1 MHDPSCREKTLWK
14 FGSMVKSET
23 NNVTAG
29 ELTSYPAVRR
39 TISGHIPALDGIRGL
54 GMLVVMICHFCTF
67 PPSSAL
73 VPGFIQDVLNLG
85 WPSMESFFALSGFLI
100 TGILLDTKGAENFFS
115 YFYIRRALRI
125 LPLYYGTLFVLF
137 VISPP
142 LGRWGLPHLEKSST
156 SLQTWYW
163 FYVANWLS
171 LRSQILGTVITHFWS
186 LAVEEQFYLVWPCV
200 VFLTSRRTLAKVCIA
215 LPLASEV
222 IRTVLFLKGVD
233 GDAIHFLTVAQ
244 FDGLALGALAA
255 LIVREENWLRRISPY
270 LKPIAFGALAVLVIL
285 GLAEGGL
292 AFNGWA
298 FMLGNLP
305 LGVLFADL
313 LIVIVLN
320 AGSNSRWLKPLNAR
334 WVRSCGDYSYAMYV
348 FHWPLVCFYSRRVAP
363 LTKYLPSLSSP
374 ALIALGL
381 LQLLTLCL
389 VTYGFG
395 KLSWWAFEGP
405 IHDQRKHFKIRW
417 PKPETLG

>member
-1 MHDPSCREKTLWK
+1 
-14 FGSMVKSET
+14 MVKSET
-23 NNVTAG
+23 NKIASG
-29 ELTSYPAVRR
+29 ELISFPTVRR

-73 VPGFIQDVLNLG
+73 VPGFIQNVHNLG

-100 TGILLDTKGAENFFS
+100 TGILLDTKGAENYFS
-115 YFYIRRALRI
+115 SFYIRRALRI

-142 LGRWGLPHLEKSST
+142 LGRWGLPHLESSST
-156 SLQTWYW
+156 AHQVWFW

-171 LRSQILGTVITHFWS
+171 LRGQLLGTIISHFWS

-200 VFLTSRRTLAKVCIA
+200 VFLTSRRALAKLCLA
-215 LPLASEV
+215 LPLASAV
-222 IRTVLFLKGVD
+222 IRIVLFLKGVD
-233 GDAIHFLTVAQ
+233 GGSIPYLTVAQ

-270 LKPIAFGALAVLVIL
+270 VKPIAYAALAVLVIL

-292 AFNGWA
+292 AFNGWS
-298 FMLGNLP
+298 FILGNLP
-305 LGVLFADL
+305 LGILFADL
-313 LIVIVLN
+313 LIMIVLKM
-320 AGSNSRWLKPLNAR
+320 GSNSRWLKPLNAG
-334 WVRSCGDYSYAMYV
+334 WIRSCGDYSYAMYV
-348 FHWPLVCFYSRRVAP
+348 FHWPLVWFYSRRVAP
-363 LTKYLPSLSSP
+363 LTKYLSFLSSP

-389 VTYGFG
+389 VTYGVG
-395 KLSWWAFEGP
+395 KLSWWGFEGP
-405 IHDQRKHFKIRW
+405 IHNLRKYFKIRW
-417 PKPETLG
+417 PKPKTPG